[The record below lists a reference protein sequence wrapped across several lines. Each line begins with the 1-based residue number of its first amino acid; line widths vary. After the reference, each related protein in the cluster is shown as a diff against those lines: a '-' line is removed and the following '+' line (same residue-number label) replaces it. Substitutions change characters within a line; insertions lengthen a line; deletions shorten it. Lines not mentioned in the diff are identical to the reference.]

1 MLYHTEVGYL
11 ELHLLVSRPQLRVTM
26 TNSDTWKAPLGAVL
40 LLIATAAIVAVSGQM
55 VSNVP
60 PVIGSLSALALAAGA
75 LLLGTSD
82 TDRPV

>member
-1 MLYHTEVGYL
+1 
-11 ELHLLVSRPQLRVTM
+11 
-26 TNSDTWKAPLGAVL
+26 
-40 LLIATAAIVAVSGQM
+40 
-55 VSNVP
+55 VP